1 MPEPLGSDHTAD
13 KSERDKRGYYRG
25 EVCDSVYEVGS
36 ARALRLGLVS
46 KAFYCGISVVLG
58 RVQ

>member
-46 KAFYCGISVVLG
+46 
-58 RVQ
+58 